1 MKISVISDITFE
13 PVLQQLRQQND
24 IVVESYQYAEL
35 IVPEI
40 MQAGSRLEGVDVLI
54 IHVDAWFFR
63 YEDEYIRSILE
74 SVAAIAGNF
83 RGNILLSNNLS
94 NGRHLSMLK
103 NNPGNGS
110 LFPFES
116 DVKKILAASNV
127 YFYDVNRI
135 ISRMGFQNVYN
146 FNLGFLYQMPYTK
159 GFISALETE
168 LTGMIR
174 FLTHPEKKAIFV
186 DCDNTLWKGILGEDG
201 LSGIQCDKNAA
212 GIFFYR
218 FQEFLR
224 DKKNEGFILGLCS
237 KNNEEDVKE
246 AFAKLNMPLRW
257 DDFLL
262 RKVNWL
268 NKNDNLREAAETLNI
283 GLDSFIFIDDSDFEI
298 ASIQSLLPEIS
309 CLKLSPV
316 YAEFLLLTDN
326 FLFKRKRLTAE
337 DLGKTEQYRAEQ
349 QRSEAKNVSG
359 SFEDYVKS
367 LDIRMDVT
375 VNHAQDL
382 PRLAQLTEKTN
393 QFNFNKEPLSI
404 AALEQFM
411 SDQNLVY
418 GLRVNDKFGDYGL
431 VGLMLIEVD
440 KQDATI
446 RNYLLSCRALG
457 RGIEDDFLNFVTS
470 DLRDKGLRLKD
481 IIFRETAKNAPARI
495 FLEKIKTQEKPAL
508 T

>member
-1 MKISVISDITFE
+1 
-13 PVLQQLRQQND
+13 L
-24 IVVESYQYAEL
+24 
-35 IVPEI
+35 
-40 MQAGSRLEGVDVLI
+40 
-54 IHVDAWFFR
+54 FR
-63 YEDEYIRSILE
+63 FTI
-74 SVAAIAGNF
+74 G
-83 RGNILLSNNLS
+83 
-94 NGRHLSMLK
+94 K
-103 NNPGNGS
+103 
-110 LFPFES
+110 
-116 DVKKILAASNV
+116 
-127 YFYDVNRI
+127 
-135 ISRMGFQNVYN
+135 
-146 FNLGFLYQMPYTK
+146 
-159 GFISALETE
+159 
-168 LTGMIR
+168 TG
-174 FLTHPEKKAIFV
+174 
-186 DCDNTLWKGILGEDG
+186 
-201 LSGIQCDKNAA
+201 
-212 GIFFYR
+212 
-218 FQEFLR
+218 
-224 DKKNEGFILGLCS
+224 
-237 KNNEEDVKE
+237 
-246 AFAKLNMPLRW
+246 
-257 DDFLL
+257 
-262 RKVNWL
+262 
-268 NKNDNLREAAETLNI
+268 
-283 GLDSFIFIDDSDFEI
+283 
-298 ASIQSLLPEIS
+298 
-309 CLKLSPV
+309 
-316 YAEFLLLTDN
+316 
-326 FLFKRKRLTAE
+326 TAE